1 MAPAPIARFP
11 WASVRERRSTS
22 AHEAAADDALPALA
36 RMARRID
43 KTGDRVTRTLIGA
56 AVQAAIDISA
66 NQAPEDK
73 LIAGYGQA

>member
-1 MAPAPIARFP
+1 
-11 WASVRERRSTS
+11 
-22 AHEAAADDALPALA
+22 
-36 RMARRID
+36 MARRID